1 MPTLQL
7 TTTIA
12 APIERVFD
20 LARCIDLHTH
30 TTSSTGEQAIA
41 GVTSGLIGLGEEV
54 TWRAKHFGVWQ
65 TLTVR
70 ITKFERPNYFA
81 DEMLRGAF
89 QQMQHQHYFEA
100 TSTGTVMRDLF
111 TYTSPWGILGRMAE
125 ALFLERYLRRFLAE
139 RNHILKQV
147 AESEEWKRFLPRSEE
162 A

>member
-30 TTSSTGEQAIA
+30 TTSSTGEHAIA
-41 GVTSGLIGLGEEV
+41 GVTSGQIGLGEEV

-70 ITKFERPNYFA
+70 ITKLEHPSFFA

-89 QQMQHQHYFEA
+89 QQMQHHHHFEA

-111 TYTSPWGILGRMAE
+111 TYTAPWGILGRMAD
-125 ALFLERYLRRFLAE
+125 ALFLERYLQRFLAE
-139 RNHILKQV
+139 RNRILKQV
-147 AESEEWKRFLPRSEE
+147 AESEEWKRFLSRSEE

>member
-7 TTTIA
+7 TTIIA

-30 TTSSTGEQAIA
+30 TTFSTGEQAIA
-41 GVTSGLIGLGEEV
+41 GVTSGLIGSGEEV
-54 TWRAKHFGVWQ
+54 TWRAKHLGVWQ

-89 QQMQHQHYFEA
+89 KQMQHQHYFEA
-100 TSTGTVMRDLF
+100 TSAGTIMQDVF
-111 TYTSPWGILGRMAE
+111 AYTSPWGLWGRLADT
-125 ALFLERYLRRFLAE
+125 LFLERYLRHFLTE
-139 RNHILKQV
+139 RNRILKQE
-147 AESEEWKRFLPRSEE
+147 AESEEWQRYLLPSKT